1 MPKMPARRSA
11 RERESRQ
18 GCMPRQRPIA
28 LVELIITA
36 ALVLSTVVAVTAVS
50 IGFARAEV
58 AGAVPGRRP
67 PVRDCAGH
75 RTAAYRDERGHC
87 HCGRRAAAT
96 LIIVFGGRSGEV
108 TAASATRGSDC
119 YGRRHSGLTFAA
131 LMI

>member
-58 AGAVPGRRP
+58 AGAVPKGDGLP
-67 PVRDCAGH
+67 FAIALGIALLL
-75 RTAAYRDERGHC
+75 TAMSG
-87 HCGRRAAAT
+87 AT
-96 LIIVFGGRSGEV
+96 
-108 TAASATRGSDC
+108 A
-119 YGRRHSGLTFAA
+119 
-131 LMI
+131 

>member
-50 IGFARAEV
+50 IGFARAEI
-58 AGAVPGRRP
+58 AGAVPKGDGLP
-67 PVRDCAGH
+67 FAIALGIVLLL
-75 RTAAYRDERGHC
+75 TAMSGATAI
-87 HCGRRAAAT
+87 AAA
-96 LIIVFGGRSGEV
+96 
-108 TAASATRGSDC
+108 AP
-119 YGRRHSGLTFAA
+119 RRH
-131 LMI
+131 

>member
-18 GCMPRQRPIA
+18 GCTPRQRPIA

-58 AGAVPGRRP
+58 AGAVAKGDGLPFAIALGI
-67 PVRDCAGH
+67 ALLL
-75 RTAAYRDERGHC
+75 TAMSGATTI
-87 HCGRRAAAT
+87 AAA
-96 LIIVFGGRSGEV
+96 
-108 TAASATRGSDC
+108 AP
-119 YGRRHSGLTFAA
+119 RRH
-131 LMI
+131 